1 MRENA
6 LGDALRHTWA
16 LRRLFR
22 IGRGASRTALP
33 RWSVGTIIFAMTRVS
48 QSGRCRSIPQF
59 LLQTG
64 ILGVDSRSG
73 SL

>member
-22 IGRGASRTALP
+22 IGRGASRTAFP
-33 RWSVGTIIFAMTRVS
+33 RWSVGTIIGAEMTIVPMLRA
-48 QSGRCRSIPQF
+48 GAWER
-59 LLQTG
+59 
-64 ILGVDSRSG
+64 
-73 SL
+73 

>member
-33 RWSVGTIIFAMTRVS
+33 RWSVGTIIGAEMTIVPMLRAGAW
-48 QSGRCRSIPQF
+48 QR
-59 LLQTG
+59 
-64 ILGVDSRSG
+64 
-73 SL
+73 